1 VCHVRFLLWGISV
14 KAELTLAVGHL
25 RSAEADFSMNGKKGK
40 KHNFFTQA
48 DLLREQLPPQ
58 EPMTS
63 PSRWFPSAYTPF
75 DLNVVQILMAMQKT
89 LFSAAVSPRLRNRYS
104 TETSYETSANHF
116 NWRLIWGSV
125 LQCPDMSIPFC
136 IKNNPCICICNCMEP
151 WKALLQAVNWHL
163 FLIWLAVKN
172 WK

>member
-1 VCHVRFLLWGISV
+1 MCHVRFLLWGISV

-40 KHNFFTQA
+40 KHNFFTQE
-48 DLLREQLPPQ
+48 DLLLEQLPPQ

-116 NWRLIWGSV
+116 SWRLIWGSV
-125 LQCPDMSIPFC
+125 TCSAQTWASHSALKIIHVSASATAWSPGKHCCKQSIG
-136 IKNNPCICICNCMEP
+136 IC
-151 WKALLQAVNWHL
+151 
-163 FLIWLAVKN
+163 F
-172 WK
+172 